1 MNESTGADQGPMNDP
16 MQTPTLDTT
25 DISDSS
31 THRGNGRVKSV
42 VWQHIEKVQFEGKD
56 KAQCNYCKKLLVEE
70 SKNGTSTCTTI

>member
-31 THRGNGRVKSV
+31 THRGNGRVKS
-42 VWQHIEKVQFEGKD
+42 IEIIGSENEKNEQ
-56 KAQCNYCKKLLVEE
+56 YLLKTLMNLFNWLLRKHCR
-70 SKNGTSTCTTI
+70 SIT